1 MECETRYRNKL
12 ACTTNRNIHSV
23 CNMIIGVGKTTN
35 CPQKKLEIA
44 DFHTNFN
51 QFNSTSKGE
60 KYGVYYPPRRK
71 EICLDI
77 IDNMFTDDTSN
88 CLIDAFASVAKI
100 EGELLWEKYT
110 DKNKAM
116 MAIRRS
122 YADLS
127 DIIKGTDLW
136 IDEDHTKKANG
147 IIKDLFYINGER
159 SKDGITRKEWWNKY
173 RRVIWKG
180 MLCGIKDKV
189 KKEFEHEQ
197 LCFFHDD
204 FDEIPQSLR
213 CFVEWTEQFCEER
226 LKKIQE
232 FKKKVGEENKP
243 ESCKELGSCNAQ
255 NGEPCEEACKS
266 YKEWTDK
273 KLKEYNQQLNKY
285 NYDKRNG
292 KYNDIEGAKTDSAS
306 QYLLKKCTK
315 CNMKDIEKEAFGYPE
330 GYENICKCFET
341 NIEIK
346 INDSEESSVGR
357 EETQKDM
364 TGQEDNSAPD
374 ITTQDVSPTNSTI
387 DGSENGNKGIGHIS
401 DKKNDLLN
409 VKVPT
414 FLTALGGI
422 ILLVTLLYRVR
433 YEHIRSRN

>member
-1 MECETRYRNKL
+1 MITGINKKSK
-12 ACTTNRNIHSV
+12 CQEKN
-23 CNMIIGVGKTTN
+23 
-35 CPQKKLEIA
+35 LEIA
-44 DFHTNFN
+44 NFDTNFTH
-51 QFNSTSKGE
+51 FNGKSEDE

-189 KKEFEHEQ
+189 KKEFEHEK

-232 FKKKVGEENKP
+232 FKKKVDEENKP
-243 ESCKELGSCNAQ
+243 KSCKELGSCNEE
-255 NGEPCEEACKS
+255 NGEPCKEACRV

-292 KYNDIEGAKTDSAS
+292 KYNYIDDAKRNSAS

-315 CNMKDIEKEAFGYPE
+315 CNMKDIDKEAFDYPPGY
-330 GYENICKCFET
+330 GDICKCLIEPKKEET
-341 NIEIK
+341 VLD
-346 INDSEESSVGR
+346 DSEQSSFDEKEDQKERRESSIHAEGL
-357 EETQKDM
+357 
-364 TGQEDNSAPD
+364 
-374 ITTQDVSPTNSTI
+374 SPKSTKI
-387 DGSENGNKGIGHIS
+387 DGEDGHRGVTDIS

-433 YEHIRSRN
+433 YEHIRSSN